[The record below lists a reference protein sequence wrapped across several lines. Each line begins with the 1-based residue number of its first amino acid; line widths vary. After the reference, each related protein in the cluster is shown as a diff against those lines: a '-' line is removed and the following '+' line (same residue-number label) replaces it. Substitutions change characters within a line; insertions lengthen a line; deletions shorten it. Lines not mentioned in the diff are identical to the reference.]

1 MNDVVKGYALAI
13 IASVTYGMNPLFTLP
28 LYAEGMDA
36 NSVLFFRYLLALPIL
51 ASLFK
56 FNHANFTLFRR
67 EVYPLALMGLL
78 MGVSSL
84 TLFASYKYMD
94 AGIASTLLFVYPIIV
109 AVLMS
114 LLFKEKLTWL
124 TKGCI
129 FTAFL
134 GIMLLYKGSDGATLD
149 PWGTCI
155 VFVSA
160 LSYALYIIGVNQSGL
175 REMPTI
181 KITFYVLLFGLSVY
195 LVGIVI
201 QGGLTFP
208 QTIWGWLS
216 VVGLA
221 ALPTAMSLTAT
232 TTAVQYIGSTP
243 TAILGALE
251 PATAIF
257 FGITIFDEVLTP
269 RDCLGLFL
277 IITAVSLV
285 VAGTSLTKYI
295 NRLLKSYS
303 K

>member
-1 MNDVVKGYALAI
+1 MNALVKGYFLAI

-36 NSVLFFRYLLALPIL
+36 HSVLFFRYLLALPIL

-56 FNHANFTLFRR
+56 INHANFTLYRR
-67 EVYPLALMGLL
+67 EVFPLALMGLL

-84 TLFASYKYMD
+84 TLFASYQYMD
-94 AGIASTLLFVYPIIV
+94 AGIASTLLFVYPILV

-129 FTAFL
+129 FMAFI

-149 PWGTCI
+149 PWGTFI

-160 LSYALYIIGVNQSGL
+160 VTYAFYIIGVNQSGL

-181 KITFYVLLFGLSVY
+181 KITFYVLFFGLSVY
-195 LVGIVI
+195 VVGILV
-201 QGGLTFP
+201 QGGLSTP
-208 QTIWGWLS
+208 QTPLGWLS
-216 VVGLA
+216 LLGLA

-257 FGITIFDEVLTP
+257 FGITVFDEVLTA
-269 RDCLGLFL
+269 RDCLGLVL

-285 VAGTSLTKYI
+285 VAGSALTKYLK
-295 NRLLKSYS
+295 RLLQSHS
-303 K
+303 H

>member
-1 MNDVVKGYALAI
+1 MSDMVKGYFLAI
-13 IASVTYGMNPLFTLP
+13 VASVTYGMNPLFTLP

-36 NSVLFFRYLLALPIL
+36 HSVLFFRYLLALPIL

-56 FNHANFTLFRR
+56 LNHANFALYRR
-67 EVYPLALMGLL
+67 EVFPLALMGLL

-84 TLFASYKYMD
+84 TLFASYQYMD
-94 AGIASTLLFVYPIIV
+94 AGIASTLLFVYPILV

-124 TKGCI
+124 TKACI
-129 FTAFL
+129 FTAFI

-149 PWGTCI
+149 SWGTFI

-160 LSYALYIIGVNQSGL
+160 ITYAFYIIGVNQSGL

-181 KITFYVLLFGLSVY
+181 KITFYVLFFGLSVY
-195 LVGIVI
+195 IVGILV
-201 QGGLTFP
+201 QGGLSTP
-208 QTIWGWLS
+208 QTPLGWLS
-216 VVGLA
+216 LLGLA

-257 FGITIFDEVLTP
+257 FGITVFDEVLTA

-285 VAGTSLTKYI
+285 VAGSALTKYLK
-295 NRLLKSYS
+295 RLLQHRAS
-303 K
+303 

>member
-1 MNDVVKGYALAI
+1 MNTMVKGYALAV

-56 FNHANFTLFRR
+56 SNNATFTLYRR
-67 EVYPLALMGLL
+67 EIYPLMLMGFF
-78 MGVSSL
+78 MAISSL
-84 TLFASYKYMD
+84 TLFVGYNYMD
-94 AGIASTLLFVYPIIV
+94 AGIASTLLFIYPIIV
-109 AVLMS
+109 AVLMT

-134 GIMLLYKGSDGATLD
+134 GILLLYKGSDGATLD
-149 PWGTCI
+149 PWGTFI
-155 VFVSA
+155 VFLSA
-160 LSYALYIIGVNQSGL
+160 LSYASYIIGVNQSGL

-181 KITFYVLLFGLSVY
+181 KITFYVLLFGLNVY
-195 LVGIVI
+195 FIGIAL
-201 QGGLTFP
+201 QGGLAFP
-208 QTIWGWLS
+208 QTIWGWCSLL
-216 VVGLA
+216 GLA
-221 ALPTAMSLTAT
+221 ALPTALSLTAT

-257 FGITIFDEVLTP
+257 FGVTVFDEVLTA
-269 RDCLGLFL
+269 RDCLGLAL
-277 IITAVSLV
+277 IIIAVSLV
-285 VAGTSLTKYI
+285 VSGTAITKYI
-295 NRLLKSYS
+295 NKLLQS
-303 K
+303 KKD